1 MRMIP
6 GPSRPSAGRLVWW
19 VVGCFLAL
27 VAAFWL
33 TERTVDWLWM
43 GTLGYRPVFWQIID
57 LRFALFAAAFIPL
70 ALYFS
75 LNLRRT
81 MQLMTAWRQ
90 ATGAPLDPAL
100 AELERSSLLR
110 RALAGLLALF
120 LAIGFASVWDDA
132 VRFLYGGQFGFVD
145 PLLGRDVGF
154 YVFRLPL
161 IEAVRHGIF
170 LVARPTA
177 RPGGARDR
185 ARRVPRL
192 GAARRR
198 SAHRDSICTRLEL
211 GRGRACFRRRLHT
224 RSLQPALCRERHRR
238 PPPDHTPRLLIGGS
252 GSRRTRA
259 LACGPP
265 QSVSAHAGDDP
276 PCERQA

>member
-170 LVARPTA
+170 LVALVLLLAQAGLGIGLGVFRDWARLDDVARTA
-177 RPGGARDR
+177 TASALGWNLAVVALASAAGYILDRYSLLYAASGTGG
-185 ARRVPRL
+185 P
-192 GAARRR
+192 
-198 SAHRDSICTRLEL
+198 
-211 GRGRACFRRRLHT
+211 
-224 RSLQPALCRERHRR
+224 
-238 PPPDHTPRLLIGGS
+238 
-252 GSRRTRA
+252 RRTIRHVSL
-259 LACGPP
+259 LAGP
-265 QSVSAHAGDDP
+265 AAAGP
-276 PCERQA
+276 GL